1 MMTASIEMKT
11 RSIEPLYSVFVF
23 STQEVR

>member
-23 STQEVR
+23 SIQEVR